1 MDMLLVFLLAAGLSG
16 GFVNGL
22 AGFGTALFSLGWLLQ
37 VMPPQQAVA
46 IALVCSLVTG
56 VPGVWQVRHSID
68 RRRLALFI
76 LPAFAGIPIGTV
88 LLGLVDT
95 RLLSLLVGGMLLL
108 YGGYF
113 AFRRTLPA
121 IEGNWTL
128 VEAGIGF
135 VGGVLGAMA
144 GLSGALPSMWL
155 ALRPWPKAVQ
165 RGIMQ
170 PFSMVI
176 LLVATVLLAL
186 EGVFTPQVLYNLTL
200 VLPASIFGAVIGLML
215 FRRMADALYPRVLIG
230 LMLIS
235 GGTLLA
241 RTLLAGGA

>member
-46 IALVCSLVTG
+46 IALVCSIVTG

-186 EGVFTPQVLYNLTL
+186 EGVFTPQVLYNLAL
-200 VLPASIFGAVIGLML
+200 VLPASTFGAVIGLML
-215 FRRMADALYPRVLIG
+215 FRLMPDALYPRVLIG